1 MDVNRIVKTFAL
13 VAVFVAL
20 LALGTIL
27 VGCSAKEVLAAI
39 ETTEKQAAGV
49 IDVKAKVDQLLKDA
63 QAGIVPEQQLI
74 VRLIDVLP
82 AELKAKAA
90 GLYDRGMQS
99 VLVAA
104 EVSQALSTTAEGLFQ
119 HLEELK
125 LRLAEKQAD
134 DDATREVVYAIAGGV
149 AGLFGVGGPVSLIL
163 SRISRRQGEQQGA
176 AAVAKVVQ
184 LGRNTDPAL
193 DSAFRTG
200 AAHDAMKNLL
210 DQQSWAVFN
219 GVAQGKAAH
228 ES

>member
-1 MDVNRIVKTFAL
+1 MDVSRIVKGFAIVVVL
-13 VAVFVAL
+13 IAL
-20 LALGTIL
+20 LALTTLLG
-27 VGCSAKEVLAAI
+27 GCSAKEVLAAI
-39 ETTEKQAAGV
+39 EVTEKKAAV
-49 IDVKAKVDQLLKDA
+49 AIDAKAKVDNLISQL
-63 QAGIVPEQQLI
+63 QAGAVPELMA
-74 VRLIDVLP
+74 VKLLIDVLP
-82 AELKAKAA
+82 EPYKTQANKA
-90 GLYDRGMQS
+90 YEQGMQT

-104 EVSQALSTTAEGLFQ
+104 EVSQALGTSAETLLK

-125 LRLAEKQAD
+125 LTLAEKQAD